1 MPSSIDGPMSDEGQ
15 SSWVE
20 VYRTS
25 ERKQALE
32 YGLMLQSIGIEQGI
46 LQSEGG
52 YRLLVHPDD
61 ARRAA
66 DQIERYTIENVGWP
80 PRDKLEL
87 DLSEGVLAALV
98 YGGMLLGTN
107 ALATRGAFGVD
118 WVASGSSSVE
128 AIFSGEWWRTV
139 TALSLH
145 ADWSH
150 LLNNLLFGSLFALLA
165 CEILGAGIGLT
176 AICLSGVLGNLLNA
190 LVRPPEF
197 SAIGASTAV
206 FGALG
211 LLVAFQ
217 WSQRHRLAYNRVRRW
232 GPVLGGSV
240 LLAMFGM
247 TANERIDVV
256 GHATGFL
263 SGGLIGL
270 ALGRWRPHRRF
281 SSFVQSSLLLVPPL
295 ALAAAWLMALSA

>member
-1 MPSSIDGPMSDEGQ
+1 MSEEEQ
-15 SSWVE
+15 SSWIE
-20 VYRTS
+20 VYRS
-25 ERKQALE
+25 NERKTAME

-61 ARRAA
+61 AQRAVE
-66 DQIERYTIENVGWP
+66 QVEKYTAENVGWP
-80 PRDKLEL
+80 PRDKVEVN
-87 DLSEGVLAALV
+87 LSEGVLAALV

-107 ALATRGAFGVD
+107 ALAMREAFGKD

-128 AIFSGEWWRTV
+128 AIFAGEWWRTI

-150 LLNNLLFGSLFALLA
+150 LLSNLLFGGLFTLLA
-165 CEILGAGIGLT
+165 CEILGAGLGLT
-176 AICLSGVLGNLLNA
+176 AICLSGALGNALNA
-190 LVRPPEF
+190 LLRPPEF

-211 LLVAFQ
+211 LLVAYQ
-217 WSQRHRLAYNRVRRW
+217 WSQRHSLAYNRVRRW

-247 TANERIDVV
+247 SPNERIDVV
-256 GHATGFL
+256 GHATGFVA
-263 SGGLIGL
+263 GTLIGL
-270 ALGRWRPHRRF
+270 ALGRWRLHRRL
-281 SSFVQSSLLLVPPL
+281 SSLAQSALLLVPPT
-295 ALAAAWLMALSA
+295 AMAAAWLLALSV

>member
-1 MPSSIDGPMSDEGQ
+1 MSDEEQ

-20 VYRTS
+20 VYRS
-25 ERKQALE
+25 NERKTALE

-61 ARRAA
+61 AQRATG
-66 DQIERYTIENVGWP
+66 QVERYTAENVGWP
-80 PRDKLEL
+80 PRDEVEL
-87 DLSEGVLAALV
+87 NLSEGVLAALV
-98 YGGMLLGTN
+98 YAGMLLSTN
-107 ALATRGAFGVD
+107 ALATGGAFGRD
-118 WVASGSSSVE
+118 WVATGSSSVE
-128 AIFSGEWWRTV
+128 AIFAGEWWRTI

-150 LLNNLLFGSLFALLA
+150 LLNNLLFGGLFALLA
-165 CEILGAGIGLT
+165 CEILGAGLGLT
-176 AICLSGVLGNLLNA
+176 AISLSGVLGNALNA
-190 LVRPPEF
+190 LARPPEF

-211 LLVAFQ
+211 LLVAYQ
-217 WSQRHRLAYNRVRRW
+217 WSQRHSLAYNRVRRW

-247 TANERIDVV
+247 SANERIDVV

-263 SGGLIGL
+263 AGGMIGL
-270 ALGRWRPHRRF
+270 ALGRWLLHRRL
-281 SSFVQSSLLLVPPL
+281 SSLAQSSLLLFPPIV
-295 ALAAAWLMALSA
+295 LAAAWLLALSA

>member
-1 MPSSIDGPMSDEGQ
+1 MSDEEQ
-15 SSWVE
+15 SSWIE
-20 VYRTS
+20 VYRS
-25 ERKQALE
+25 GDRKTALE

-52 YRLLVHPDD
+52 FRLLVQPDD
-61 ARRAA
+61 ARRATE
-66 DQIERYTIENVGWP
+66 QVEKYTAENVGWP
-80 PRDKLEL
+80 PRDEVQLN
-87 DLSEGVLAALV
+87 LSEGVLAALV

-107 ALATRGAFGVD
+107 ALATRDAFGKG
-118 WVASGSSSVE
+118 WVANGSSSVE
-128 AIFSGEWWRTV
+128 AIFAGEWWRTI

-145 ADWSH
+145 ADWNH
-150 LLNNLLFGSLFALLA
+150 LLNNLLFGGLFVLLS
-165 CEILGAGIGLT
+165 CEILGAGLGLT
-176 AICLSGVLGNLLNA
+176 AICLSGVLGNALNA

-217 WSQRHRLAYNRVRRW
+217 WSQRHSLAYNRVRRW

-247 TANERIDVV
+247 SANERVDVV
-256 GHATGFL
+256 GHATGFIAG
-263 SGGLIGL
+263 SLIGL
-270 ALGRWRPHRRF
+270 ALGRWRLHRRI
-281 SSFVQSSLLLVPPL
+281 SSLVQSSLLLAPPI
-295 ALAAAWLMALSA
+295 ALAAAWLLALNA